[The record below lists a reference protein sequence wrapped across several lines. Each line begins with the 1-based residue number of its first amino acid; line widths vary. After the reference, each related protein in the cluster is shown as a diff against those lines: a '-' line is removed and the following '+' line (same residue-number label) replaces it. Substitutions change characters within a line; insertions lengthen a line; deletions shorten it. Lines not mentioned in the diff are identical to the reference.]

1 MVTIVITHPD
11 VMKTLEEKILSTRG
25 VVLSFA
31 LGTEN
36 DDSLIPIM
44 QRMKECLVPIICTL
58 NMENPVIALTSFLDA
73 VGLVNEVQLGSISTN
88 SILKYGLG
96 CYKRV
101 VSKIE
106 DIASRHSVSV
116 VDVTPFTANATM
128 CDGNNL

>member
-11 VMKTLEEKILSTRG
+11 AMKTLEERILSKRG

-44 QRMKECLVPIICTL
+44 QRMKECMVPIICTL

-106 DIASRHSVSV
+106 DIASRYSVSV

>member
-1 MVTIVITHPD
+1 MVTIVVTHPD
-11 VMKTLEEKILSTRG
+11 VTKTLEEKILSKRG

-36 DDSLIPIM
+36 DESLIPIM
-44 QRMKECLVPIICTL
+44 QRMKECMVPIICTL
-58 NMENPVIALTSFLDA
+58 NMEKPVIALTSFLDA
-73 VGLVNEVQLGSISTN
+73 VGLVNEVQLGSIPTN

-106 DIASRHSVSV
+106 DIASRYSVSV

>member
-11 VMKTLEEKILSTRG
+11 AMKTLEERILSQRG

-44 QRMKECLVPIICTL
+44 QRMKECMVPMSCTL
-58 NMENPVIALTSFLDA
+58 NMENPVIALTSFLNA

-116 VDVTPFTANATM
+116 VDVTPLTANATV
-128 CDGNNL
+128 CDGNNI